1 MTATII
7 IKNSVTTGAKP
18 TTADIEQGE
27 LAVNLADKRIYTRY
41 TVDEENDNIIQVGGI
56 GATGGGID
64 AVFYENSQ
72 TVTTNYTI
80 SSGKSAMSTGPI
92 TIDTGITVTIPDGS
106 RWVIL

>member
-1 MTATII
+1 MAATIV

-18 TTADIEQGE
+18 TTSDIIRGE
-27 LAVNLADKRIYTRY
+27 LAVNLIDKRIYTR
-41 TVDEENDNIIQVGGI
+41 DNSNNIIQVGGI
-56 GATGGGID
+56 GATGGGVD

-80 SSGKSAMSTGPI
+80 TTGASASSTGPI
-92 TIDTGITVTIPDGS
+92 SISSGVSVTIPDGS